1 MRKIFTVLMMLLFT
15 GFFAAAEIIEEGDNK
30 YIIMNDMFCNEYQ
43 CCDEGLVIDSK
54 AKMDAVVKSLVDVWG
69 LPDVYI
75 PDNKG
80 LDSEVAEITKKHGV
94 SITWTDDFEYIVNV
108 YYKGKFRFYGWRK

>member
-15 GFFAAAEIIEEGDNK
+15 GFFAAAEIIDDGDDN
-30 YIIMNDMFCNEYQ
+30 YIIMNDTICNKYFCGNK
-43 CCDEGLVIDSK
+43 GRVIENK
-54 AKMDAVVKSLVDVWG
+54 AQMDRIVKSLVDRWG